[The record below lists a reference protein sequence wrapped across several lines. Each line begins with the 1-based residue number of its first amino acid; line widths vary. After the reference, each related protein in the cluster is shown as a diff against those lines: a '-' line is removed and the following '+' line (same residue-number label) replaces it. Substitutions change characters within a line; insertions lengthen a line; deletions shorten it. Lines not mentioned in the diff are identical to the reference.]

1 MPANPPIDRQHPSAR
16 TAIVTGGTTGI
27 GLACAQALVARG
39 YKVAIGARRAG
50 DASVQAEVQSAVGRD
65 VMMAPLDVANRAS
78 VNSFMASV
86 RDAFGDP
93 TILVNA
99 AGIYHEAFLH
109 NHSDA
114 AWEDQIDINLSGAFR
129 MTRAVFPGM
138 IGAGWGRIANIA
150 STAGTKG
157 ERGYAAYCASK
168 AGLIGLSKATAVEGA
183 PHGISCIAI
192 SPTWVE
198 TPMMENAFDRIA
210 TAQGIS
216 RAAARAVIAGSNPQG
231 RIVQASEVAAMVD
244 FFCTDA
250 APALTNVDIQINAG
264 ADW

>member
-1 MPANPPIDRQHPSAR
+1 MTQRI
-16 TAIVTGGTTGI
+16 AIVTGGTTGI
-27 GLACAQALVARG
+27 GLACAAALIARG
-39 YKVAIGARRAG
+39 HRVAIGARRAG
-50 DASVQAEVQSAVGRD
+50 EAAVQAEVRAALGDGVLL
-65 VMMAPLDVANRAS
+65 AALDVTSRPSINGFVAK
-78 VNSFMASV
+78 VGE
-86 RDAFGDP
+86 AFGP
-93 TILVNA
+93 PGILVNA

-109 NHSDA
+109 DHSDA
-114 AWEDQIDINLSGAFR
+114 AWDEQIAINLSGAFR

-138 IGAGWGRIANIA
+138 VAAGWGRIANIA
-150 STAGTKG
+150 STAGTRG

-183 PHGISCIAI
+183 PHGISCISV

-216 RAAARAVIAGSNPQG
+216 RDAARAVLAASNPQG
-231 RIVQASEVAAMVD
+231 RIVQPAEVAAMVD
-244 FFCTDA
+244 FFCAEA
-250 APALTNVDIQINAG
+250 APGLTNVDIQINAG

>member
-1 MPANPPIDRQHPSAR
+1 MTAR
-16 TAIVTGGTTGI
+16 IALITGGTTGI
-27 GLACAQALVARG
+27 GLACAKALVARG
-39 YKVAIGARRAG
+39 HHVAIGARRAG
-50 DASVQAEVQSAVGRD
+50 DAAVKAEVHRVLGDS
-65 VMMAPLDVANRAS
+65 VMLAALDVADRVS
-78 VNSFMASV
+78 VDGFVASV
-86 RDAFGDP
+86 RDTFGPP

-99 AGIYHEAFLH
+99 AGIYHEAFLQD
-109 NHSDA
+109 HSDA
-114 AWEDQIDINLSGAFR
+114 AWDDQIETNLTGAFR

-138 IGAGWGRIANIA
+138 IAAGWGRIANIA

-157 ERGYAAYCASK
+157 ARGYAAYSASK

-210 TAQGIS
+210 TAQGIT
-216 RAAARAVIAGSNPQG
+216 RDAARAVIAASNPQG
-231 RIVQASEVAAMVD
+231 RIVQPTEVAAMVD
-244 FFCTDA
+244 FFCSEA
-250 APALTNVDIQINAG
+250 APGLTNVDIQINAG

>member
-1 MPANPPIDRQHPSAR
+1 MTPK
-16 TAIVTGGTTGI
+16 TAIITGGTTGI
-27 GLACAQALVARG
+27 GLACAQALIARG
-39 YKVAIGARRAG
+39 HRVAIGTRRAG
-50 DASVQAEVQSAVGRD
+50 GTAVQADVRNLVGADAVLF
-65 VMMAPLDVANRAS
+65 ALNVADRAS
-78 VNSFMASV
+78 VDEFVARV
-86 RDAFGDP
+86 VETLGTP

-109 NHSDA
+109 DHSDT
-114 AWEDQIDINLSGAFR
+114 AWDDQIKINLSGAFR
-129 MTRAVFPGM
+129 MTRAVFSGM
-138 IGAGWGRIANIA
+138 IDAGWGRIANIA

-183 PHGISCIAI
+183 PHGISCIAV

-210 TAQGIS
+210 TAQGIT
-216 RAAARAVIAGSNPQG
+216 REAARAVIAGSNPQG
-231 RIVQASEVAAMVD
+231 RIVQPTEVAAIVD
-244 FFCTDA
+244 FFCSEA
-250 APALTNVDIQINAG
+250 APGLTNVDVQINAG

>member
-1 MPANPPIDRQHPSAR
+1 MTVR
-16 TAIVTGGTTGI
+16 TAIITGGTTGI

-39 YKVAIGARRAG
+39 HRVAIGARRAG
-50 DASVQAEVQSAVGRD
+50 DASVQKEVRRAIGAD
-65 VMMAPLDVANRAS
+65 VMLAALDVADRAS
-78 VNSFMASV
+78 VDGFVALV
-86 RDAFGDP
+86 ARTLGAP

-99 AGIYHEAFLH
+99 AGIYQEAFLPDH
-109 NHSDA
+109 AEA
-114 AWEDQIDINLSGAFR
+114 AWEDQIGINLSGPFR

-138 IGAGWGRIANIA
+138 MAAGWGRIANIA
-150 STAGTKG
+150 STAGTRG

-183 PHGISCIAI
+183 PHGISCIAV

-210 TAQGIS
+210 AAEGIT
-216 RAAARAVIAGSNPQG
+216 RDAARAVLAGSNPQG
-231 RIVQASEVAAMVD
+231 RIVQPSEVAAMVD
-244 FFCTDA
+244 FFCSEA
-250 APALTNVDIQINAG
+250 APGLTNVDIQINAG

>member
-1 MPANPPIDRQHPSAR
+1 MTPR

-39 YKVAIGARRAG
+39 HRVAIGARRAG
-50 DASVQAEVQSAVGRD
+50 EAAVQAEVRGTLGGG
-65 VMMAPLDVANRAS
+65 VMVAALDVADRAS
-78 VNSFMASV
+78 VDGFAARV
-86 RDAFGDP
+86 VETLGAP

-99 AGIYHEAFLH
+99 AGIYREAFLH
-109 NHSDA
+109 DHSEE
-114 AWEDQIDINLSGAFR
+114 AWLDQIEINLTGAFR
-129 MTRAVFPGM
+129 MTRAVMPHM
-138 IGAGWGRIANIA
+138 MAAGWGRIANIA
-150 STAGTKG
+150 STAGTRG

-183 PHGISCIAI
+183 PHGISCISL

-198 TPMMENAFDRIA
+198 TPMMAAAFDRIA
-210 TAQGIS
+210 AEKAITREQ
-216 RAAARAVIAGSNPQG
+216 ARQVLAESNPQG
-231 RIVQASEVAAMVD
+231 RIVQPGEVAAMVD
-244 FFCTDA
+244 FFCTEA

>member
-1 MPANPPIDRQHPSAR
+1 MTTR

-27 GLACAQALVARG
+27 GLACAQALVAQGHR
-39 YKVAIGARRAG
+39 VAVGARRAG
-50 DASVQAEVQSAVGRD
+50 NAAVQAQVRSAVGRD
-65 VMMAPLDVANRAS
+65 MMIATLDVADRAS
-78 VNSFMASV
+78 VEGFVARV
-86 RDAFGDP
+86 VEALGAP

-109 NHSDA
+109 DHSDA
-114 AWEDQIDINLSGAFR
+114 AWDDQIEVNLSGAFR
-129 MTRAVFPGM
+129 MTRAVIPHL
-138 IGAGWGRIANIA
+138 IAAGWGRIANIA

-183 PHGISCIAI
+183 PHGISCIAV

-210 TAQGIS
+210 AAQGIT
-216 RAAARAVIAGSNPQG
+216 REAARAVIAGSNPQG
-231 RIVQASEVAAMVD
+231 RIVQPAEVAAMVA
-244 FFCTDA
+244 FFCAEA
-250 APALTNVDIQINAG
+250 APGLTNVDIQINAG

>member
-1 MPANPPIDRQHPSAR
+1 MTGR

-27 GLACAQALVARG
+27 GLACAQALTAQGHRVA
-39 YKVAIGARRAG
+39 VGARRAG
-50 DASVQAEVQSAVGRD
+50 DAAVQAQVRGAVGTE
-65 VMMAPLDVANRAS
+65 VMLAALDVADRAS
-78 VNSFMASV
+78 VDGFVARV
-86 RDAFGDP
+86 TEALGAP

-109 NHSDA
+109 DHADA
-114 AWEDQIDINLSGAFR
+114 AWNDQIEINLSGAFR
-129 MTRAVFPGM
+129 MTRAVMPHM
-138 IGAGWGRIANIA
+138 IAAGWGRIANIA

-183 PHGISCIAI
+183 PHGISCIAV

-198 TPMMENAFDRIA
+198 TPMMENAFGRIA
-210 TAQGIS
+210 EAQGIT
-216 RAAARAVIAGSNPQG
+216 REAARAVLAGSNPQG
-231 RIVQASEVAAMVD
+231 RIVQPSEIAAMVG
-244 FFCTDA
+244 FFCSDA
-250 APALTNVDIQINAG
+250 APGLTNVDIQINAG